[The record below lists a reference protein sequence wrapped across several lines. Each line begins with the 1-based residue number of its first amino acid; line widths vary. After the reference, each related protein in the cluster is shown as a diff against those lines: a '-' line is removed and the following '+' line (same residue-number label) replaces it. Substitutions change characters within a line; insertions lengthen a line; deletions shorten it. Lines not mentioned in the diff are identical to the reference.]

1 MQPNTRDRIIETG
14 AEIIHR
20 KGFNHTGIQEI
31 LNAASVPK
39 GSFYNYFK
47 SKDDFGLQ
55 IIDYFSAHF
64 KRIAKETLEDTT
76 VSPLN
81 RIYGFLTAFMEY
93 FESQNYA
100 GGCPIGNLAQEMGD
114 LSPAFRKK
122 LSEAIDMMVDAYSR
136 VLARA
141 QRDGKILKSLD
152 IRDTASFIVAGWH
165 GAIIQMKLT
174 QSLAPLKNHRK
185 FIFDHIL
192 KKWTQVILQP
202 NRTANIFY

>member
-192 KKWTQVILQP
+192 KK
-202 NRTANIFY
+202 

>member
-1 MQPNTRDRIIETG
+1 MQVNTRDRIIETG

-47 SKDDFGLQ
+47 SKQDFGLQ
-55 IIDYFSAHF
+55 IIDYFLSHF
-64 KRIAKETLEDTT
+64 RRIAEDTLEDSR

-81 RIYGFLTAFMEY
+81 RIYRFLTAFMEY
-93 FESQNYA
+93 FESQNYT

-114 LSPAFRKK
+114 LNPAFRQK
-122 LSEAIDMMVDAYSR
+122 LCEAIDMMIDAYCR
-136 VLARA
+136 VLTAA
-141 QRDGKILKSLD
+141 QNDGKIMKSLD
-152 IRDTASFIVAGWH
+152 IRETAGFIVAGWH

-174 QSLAPLKNHRK
+174 RSLAPLKNHRK
-185 FIFDHIL
+185 FVFDYIL
-192 KKWTQVILQP
+192 KK
-202 NRTANIFY
+202 

>member
-1 MQPNTRDRIIETG
+1 MALNTRDRIIETG

-31 LNAASVPK
+31 LTVAGVPK

-47 SKDDFGLQ
+47 SKNDFGLH

-64 KRIAKETLEDTT
+64 MQIASEILEDTSI
-76 VSPLN
+76 SPLN
-81 RIYGFLTAFMEY
+81 RIYEFLSAFMKH

-114 LSPAFRKK
+114 LDPAFRKK
-122 LSEAIDMMVDAYSR
+122 LNESVELMIDAYCRLLS
-136 VLARA
+136 AA
-141 QRDGKILKSLD
+141 QKDGKISKYLD
-152 IRDTASFIVAGWH
+152 IKDTASFIVASWH
-165 GAIIQMKLT
+165 GAIIQMKLN
-174 QSLAPLKNHRK
+174 QSLQPLRNHRN

-192 KKWTQVILQP
+192 K
-202 NRTANIFY
+202 R

>member
-1 MQPNTRDRIIETG
+1 MPVNTRDKIIETG

-47 SKDDFGLQ
+47 SKEDFGLQ
-55 IIDYFSAHF
+55 IIDYFTAHF
-64 KRIAKETLEDTT
+64 KRIAAQTLEDTR

-81 RIYGFLTAFMEY
+81 RIYRFLTAFMEY
-93 FESQNYA
+93 FESQNYT

-114 LSPAFRKK
+114 LSPAFRQK
-122 LSEAIDMMVDAYSR
+122 LWEAIDMMIEAYCR
-136 VLARA
+136 VLAAA
-141 QRDGKILKSLD
+141 QKDGKILKNLD
-152 IRDTASFIVAGWH
+152 IREAASFIVSGWH

-174 QSLAPLKNHRK
+174 RSLAPLKNHRK
-185 FIFDHIL
+185 FIFDYIL
-192 KKWTQVILQP
+192 KK
-202 NRTANIFY
+202 

>member
-1 MQPNTRDRIIETG
+1 MQSNTRRRIIETG

-31 LNAASVPK
+31 LDAASVPK

-47 SKDDFGLQ
+47 SKDEFGLQ

-64 KRIAKETLEDTT
+64 KRIAIETLEDTR
-76 VSPLN
+76 VSPLS
-81 RIYGFLTAFMEY
+81 RIYAFLTAFMEY

-122 LSEAIDMMVDAYSR
+122 LSEAIDMMVDAYSQ
-136 VLARA
+136 VLAAA
-141 QRDGKILKSLD
+141 QNDGKILKNLD
-152 IRDTASFIVAGWH
+152 IRETASFIIASWH
-165 GAIIQMKLT
+165 GAVIQIVIQMKLA
-174 QSLAPLKNHRK
+174 QSLDPLKIHRK
-185 FIFDHIL
+185 FVFDHIL
-192 KKWTQVILQP
+192 KK
-202 NRTANIFY
+202 

>member
-1 MQPNTRDRIIETG
+1 MCMQSNTRDRIIETG

-185 FIFDHIL
+185 FIFDYIL
-192 KKWTQVILQP
+192 KK
-202 NRTANIFY
+202 

>member
-1 MQPNTRDRIIETG
+1 MQVNTRDRIIETG

-31 LNAASVPK
+31 LTAADVPK

-47 SKDDFGLQ
+47 SKEEFGLR
-55 IIDYFSAHF
+55 IIDYFSDRF
-64 KRIAKETLEDTT
+64 KRVASQTLEDTR

-81 RIYGFLTAFMEY
+81 RIYRFLTAFMEY

-122 LSEAIDMMVDAYSR
+122 LGEAINMMIDGYSR
-136 VLARA
+136 ALSAA
-141 QRDGKILKSLD
+141 QKDGKIPESFD
-152 IRDTASFIVAGWH
+152 IRDAAGFIVASWH

-174 QSLAPLKNHRK
+174 RSLDPLKNHRK

-192 KKWTQVILQP
+192 RK
-202 NRTANIFY
+202 

>member
-1 MQPNTRDRIIETG
+1 MQVSTRDRIIETG

-31 LNAASVPK
+31 LNAARVPK

-47 SKDDFGLQ
+47 NKEDFGLQ

-64 KRIAKETLEDTT
+64 KRIAAETLEDIR

-81 RIYGFLTAFMEY
+81 RIYRFLTAFMEY

-114 LSPAFRKK
+114 LSPAFRQK
-122 LSEAIDMMVDAYSR
+122 LSEAIGMMIDAYCR
-136 VLARA
+136 VLTAA
-141 QRDGKILKSLD
+141 QKDGKILKSLD
-152 IRDTASFIVAGWH
+152 IRETAASIVAGWH

-174 QSLAPLKNHRK
+174 RTLVPLKNHRK
-185 FIFDHIL
+185 FIFDQIL
-192 KKWTQVILQP
+192 KK
-202 NRTANIFY
+202 

>member
-31 LNAASVPK
+31 LTAAGVPK

-47 SKDDFGLQ
+47 SKDQFGLQ
-55 IIDYFSAHF
+55 VIDYFSAHF
-64 KRIAKETLEDTT
+64 KRIARETLEDTRI
-76 VSPLN
+76 SPLS
-81 RIYGFLTAFMEY
+81 RIYAFLTAFMEY
-93 FESQNYA
+93 FESQSYA

-114 LSPAFRKK
+114 LSPAFRKR
-122 LSEAIDMMVDAYSR
+122 LSEAVDMMVDAYAQ
-136 VLARA
+136 VLAAA
-141 QRDGKILKSLD
+141 QKDRKIPKNLD
-152 IRDTASFIVAGWH
+152 IKDAAGFIIASWH

-174 QSLAPLKNHRK
+174 QNLIPLKIHRK

-192 KKWTQVILQP
+192 KK
-202 NRTANIFY
+202 

>member
-1 MQPNTRDRIIETG
+1 MCMQQNTRNRIIETG

-31 LNAASVPK
+31 LNAAGVPK

-136 VLARA
+136 VLAVA
-141 QRDGKILKSLD
+141 QRDGKLLKNLD

-185 FIFDHIL
+185 FIFDYIL
-192 KKWTQVILQP
+192 KK
-202 NRTANIFY
+202 

>member
-64 KRIAKETLEDTT
+64 KRIAKDTLEDTT

-136 VLARA
+136 VLAA
-141 QRDGKILKSLD
+141 VQRDGKILKNLD
-152 IRDTASFIVAGWH
+152 IRDTARFIVAGWH

-185 FIFDHIL
+185 FIFDYIL
-192 KKWTQVILQP
+192 KK
-202 NRTANIFY
+202 